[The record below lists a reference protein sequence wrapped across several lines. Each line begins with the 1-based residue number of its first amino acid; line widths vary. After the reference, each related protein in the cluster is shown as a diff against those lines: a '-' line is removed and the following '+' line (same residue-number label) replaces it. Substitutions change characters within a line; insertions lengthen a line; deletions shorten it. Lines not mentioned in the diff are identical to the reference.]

1 MVSIKMGMR
10 SSSNG
15 WYIASIEAPMLDNPV
30 GLRVYQGWVPCID
43 WCKETFGNSGLDAW
57 HYVGEGVFE
66 FREEPD
72 YAWFTLRWA

>member
-15 WYIASIEAPMLDNPV
+15 WYIASIEAPMSDNPV

-43 WCKETFGNSGLDAW
+43 WCKEIFGNSGLDGW

-66 FREEPD
+66 FREESD